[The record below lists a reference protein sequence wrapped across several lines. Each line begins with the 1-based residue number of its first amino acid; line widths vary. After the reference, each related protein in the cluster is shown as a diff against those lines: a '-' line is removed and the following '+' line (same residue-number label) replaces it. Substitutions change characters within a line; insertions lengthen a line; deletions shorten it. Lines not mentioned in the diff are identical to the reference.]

1 MDFQVVVATVGAL
14 LLGVLALLRQRASE
28 PAPQP
33 VRVRVEPTRRA
44 R

>member
-14 LLGVLALLRQRASE
+14 LLGALALLRQRAPG

-33 VRVRVEPTRRA
+33 VAVRVEQTRRA